1 MKTEGEAESSQE
13 VKFFFSFFL
22 SLVINIYLAFYL
34 FEVKTKNTELK
45 ESFKTIYTINVLQ
58 EQIIEEQEVLI
69 KLYERKSLFKAQD
82 YAQKN

>member
-1 MKTEGEAESSQE
+1 
-13 VKFFFSFFL
+13 
-22 SLVINIYLAFYL
+22 LAFYL
-34 FEVKTKNTELK
+34 FEVKTENTELK
-45 ESFKTIYTINVLQ
+45 ESFKAIYTINVLQ

>member
-1 MKTEGEAESSQE
+1 MKKEGEAESSQE

-34 FEVKTKNTELK
+34 FEVKTENTELK
-45 ESFKTIYTINVLQ
+45 ESFKAIYTINVLQ
-58 EQIIEEQEVLI
+58 ERIIEEQEVLI
-69 KLYERKSLFKAQD
+69 KLYERKLLFKAQN